1 MIKPKTSQSGF
12 ALLVT
17 ILVIGAVTAIGLS
30 LLELTM
36 KQVRL
41 SYVSNE
47 SERAFHA
54 TNAGAECARYWRR
67 QEAVDFEDGDTGI
80 TGDCFGDTSSF
91 TRSNALD
98 TAIDIKTGAG
108 YGSGDV
114 HRYEASF
121 GWDSNDRCTE
131 IDMLVVKVP
140 VTEIDSVVLENIAD
154 VYPGYTAAGGELECG
169 IGGRCTLISVRGYGL
184 PFTVS
189 SGNPCDSGNLT
200 SLGTI
205 QRELLLQF

>member
-1 MIKPKTSQSGF
+1 MIKKTSSQSGF

-54 TNAGAECARYWRR
+54 TNAGAECARFWRR
-67 QEAVDFEDGDTGI
+67 QESVDFESGSGSI
-80 TGDCFGDTSSF
+80 SGDCFGD
-91 TRSNALD
+91 ND
-98 TAIDIKTGAG
+98 TFGHTDAVADTNITVEDGAG
-108 YGSGDV
+108 TV
-114 HRYEASF
+114 HRYEANF

-131 IDMLVVKVP
+131 IDMLVA
-140 VTEIDSVVLENIAD
+140 VVDVSAIEDLVLGNVDD
-154 VYPGYTAAGGELECG
+154 VYPGYTGAGGELTCG